1 MQIKN
6 KILTKNNTNKTEK
19 ILTSLYLKYKD
30 DKFI

>member
-1 MQIKN
+1 MKN

-19 ILTSLYLKYKD
+19 ILTSFYLKYKD